1 MSCGPPTLEQPS
13 FSRLQP
19 IPISLMHLPVE
30 MPAVHSLRCL
40 VSETFDY
47 SQIVSRLAFL
57 PEGWICIEAKFGRT
71 KGGKM
76 RTPAARWTRT
86 PSFASPRSWSL
97 CQKRRGSK
105 MFKGLCWSFLSRPI
119 HWYYLAMGAFAVI
132 QATAE
137 SSCTLPPPITRKRK
151 SRMQPD
157 GPQKRYDYGRDSPT
171 YKKYPR
177 LTEDR
182 GKTREDCS
190 KVRTEDDDKKK
201 PDDPEDSVG
210 D

>member
-105 MFKGLCWSFLSRPI
+105 MFNCVHKVTVTSIDPDI
-119 HWYYLAMGAFAVI
+119 HLLGGCVG
-132 QATAE
+132 E